1 MARGYSGAFGRKVNS
16 PWVWIPLSV
25 LFLAPFC
32 SLRRRPGMLQLDLL
46 ALVAFGVSVAY
57 FNDANIDASVPIA
70 TGCCSTSCSGCCG
83 SAIAGHRRTAWRR
96 PAASRSGSRRCG
108 WRWR

>member
-1 MARGYSGAFGRKVNS
+1 M
-16 PWVWIPLSV
+16 
-25 LFLAPFC
+25 LFVAPFC

-46 ALVAFGVSVAY
+46 ALVGFGVSVAY

-70 TGCCSTSCSGCCG
+70 YRAFVLRLARMLWIGYAPNARDGAAPTGAC
-83 SAIAGHRRTAWRR
+83 
-96 PAASRSGSRRCG
+96 SGSRRSG